1 MKVIFE
7 MKKLTAFIGALLSL
21 IPLGQPLIIKTGV
34 VLSTTGLILAVSEN
48 VHAEDAS
55 FYANRGQQRYAKR
68 DYYGC
73 ISDFSKVIELQSKYL
88 PYSYRR
94 RGHCKYFLKDY
105 SGALIDFNKSMKLNP
120 NNNFTYEFRAD
131 TKQKMGDQYGAISD
145 YSEAIKLKPNDS
157 YAYYFRGIS
166 KFKLGDKTGAC
177 IDMRKASSLGDQL
190 AFRMIKDK
198 C

>member
-1 MKVIFE
+1 
-7 MKKLTAFIGALLSL
+7 
-21 IPLGQPLIIKTGV
+21 
-34 VLSTTGLILAVSEN
+34 
-48 VHAEDAS
+48 
-55 FYANRGQQRYAKR
+55 
-68 DYYGC
+68 
-73 ISDFSKVIELQSKYL
+73 
-88 PYSYRR
+88 
-94 RGHCKYFLKDY
+94 
-105 SGALIDFNKSMKLNP
+105 MKLDP

>member
-1 MKVIFE
+1 
-7 MKKLTAFIGALLSL
+7 
-21 IPLGQPLIIKTGV
+21 
-34 VLSTTGLILAVSEN
+34 
-48 VHAEDAS
+48 
-55 FYANRGQQRYAKR
+55 
-68 DYYGC
+68 
-73 ISDFSKVIELQSKYL
+73 
-88 PYSYRR
+88 
-94 RGHCKYFLKDY
+94 
-105 SGALIDFNKSMKLNP
+105 
-120 NNNFTYEFRAD
+120 
-131 TKQKMGDQYGAISD
+131 MGDQYGAISD